1 VELKKLKLGLTARVK
16 GQLHLAAVG
25 RHHDRVLCLV
35 DFGLCLVEVGIL
47 SQLNG
52 NVLRLFSAPVDKVD
66 RGLLFA

>member
-1 VELKKLKLGLTARVK
+1 M
-16 GQLHLAAVG
+16 
-25 RHHDRVLCLV
+25 LCLV

-52 NVLRLFSAPVDKVD
+52 NVLRLLSAPVDEVD